1 MELRHLRYFV
11 AVADE
16 QNFTR
21 AAERLHISQ
30 PPLSRQI
37 QDLEEELGTPLFERG
52 SRPLK
57 LTEAGRFFYG
67 QATRLLEQ
75 AAQAQRATRRIA
87 RMERRLVI
95 GFVAST
101 MYGALPRL
109 VRLFRAARPQTEL
122 SLVEM
127 STLDQTEALK
137 AGRVDVGFGRL
148 KLDDPAIKREV
159 LRMERLVAAIPMEHE
174 LAIPDMPLLLAALAH
189 RDILVYPKS
198 PRPSYADQVLSL
210 FRDQGLEPGTVHE
223 VQEIQTALGLVAAG
237 MGVCVVPTG
246 VSRLRPDEVVYRPL
260 SDEQAVSPIVM
271 STRAQDQNEDIVLLR
286 SLIDQIYREQAE
298 ARRRVE
304 AAAWAAVSAQAAEA
318 GDAGQDAGGTGPHQA

>member
-16 QNFTR
+16 QSFTR

-57 LTEAGRFFYG
+57 LTEPGRFFYSH
-67 QATRLLEQ
+67 ATRLLEQ
-75 AAQAQRATRRIA
+75 AAQATRATRRIA

-109 VRLFRAARPQTEL
+109 VRLFRAALPQ
-122 SLVEM
+122 VEIALEEM
-127 STLDQTEALK
+127 PTLEQIEALK
-137 AGRVDVGFGRL
+137 TGRIDVGFGRIRL
-148 KLDDPAIKREV
+148 EDASIKREV
-159 LRMERLVAAIPMEHE
+159 LREERLVAAIPVEHT
-174 LAIPDMPLLLAALAH
+174 LAIPGKPLILAALESQ
-189 RDILVYPKS
+189 DILVYPRK

-210 FRDQGLEPGTVHE
+210 FRDQGLQPAAVHE

-237 MGVCVVPTG
+237 MGICVVPEG
-246 VSRLRPDEVVYRPL
+246 VSRLRPDEVIYRAL
-260 SDEQAVSPIVM
+260 SDPQAVSPIIM
-271 STRAQDQNEDIVLLR
+271 STRLHDRNEDIAMLR
-286 SLIDQIYREQAE
+286 ALIDRIYQEQAE
-298 ARRRVE
+298 ARQRAE
-304 AAAWAAVSAQAAEA
+304 AARTMVV
-318 GDAGQDAGGTGPHQA
+318 DKPV

>member
-16 QNFTR
+16 QSFTR

-67 QATRLLEQ
+67 HATRLLEQ
-75 AAQAQRATRRIA
+75 AAQAARATRRVA

-95 GFVAST
+95 GFVGST
-101 MYGALPRL
+101 MYGAMPRL
-109 VRLFRAARPQTEL
+109 VRLFRAERPQTEL

-127 STLDQTEALK
+127 STLDQLEALK
-137 AGRVDVGFGRL
+137 AGRIDVGFGRL
-148 KLDDPAIKREV
+148 RLDDPGVKREV
-159 LRMERLVAAIPMEHE
+159 LREERLVAAIPIEHA
-174 LAIPDMPLLLAALAH
+174 LAIPDKPIILAALANE
-189 RDILVYPKS
+189 DILVYPKT
-198 PRPSYADQVLSL
+198 PRPSYADQVLAL
-210 FRDQGLEPGTVHE
+210 FRDQGLEPGAVHE

-237 MGVCVVPTG
+237 MGICVVPTG

-260 SDEQAVSPIVM
+260 SDPQAVSPIVM
-271 STRAQDQNEDIVLLR
+271 STRLHDQNDDLVLLR
-286 SLIDQIYREQAE
+286 ALIDRIYQEHAA
-298 ARRRVE
+298 ARRR
-304 AAAWAAVSAQAAEA
+304 AAAADGTVS
-318 GDAGQDAGGTGPHQA
+318 G

>member
-16 QNFTR
+16 QSFTR

-57 LTEAGRFFYG
+57 LTEPGRFFYSH
-67 QATRLLEQ
+67 ATRLLEQ
-75 AAQAQRATRRIA
+75 AAQATRATRRVA

-109 VRLFRAARPQTEL
+109 VRLFRGALPQVEIAL
-122 SLVEM
+122 EEM
-127 STLDQTEALK
+127 STLDQIEALK
-137 AGRVDVGFGRL
+137 SGRIDVGFGRIR
-148 KLDDPAIKREV
+148 LDDASIKREV
-159 LRMERLVAAIPMEHE
+159 LREERLVAAIPAEHN
-174 LAIPDMPLLLAALAH
+174 LAIPGKPLILAALESQ
-189 RDILVYPKS
+189 DILVYPRK

-210 FRDQGLEPGTVHE
+210 FRDQGLQPAAVHE

-237 MGVCVVPTG
+237 MGICVVPEG
-246 VSRLRPDEVVYRPL
+246 VSRLRPDEVIYRAL
-260 SDEQAVSPIVM
+260 SDPQAVSPIIM
-271 STRAQDQNEDIVLLR
+271 STRLHDQNEDIATLR
-286 SLIDQIYREQAE
+286 ALIDRIYQEQAE
-298 ARRRVE
+298 ARQRAE
-304 AAAWAAVSAQAAEA
+304 AARAPAMDKPVQ
-318 GDAGQDAGGTGPHQA
+318 